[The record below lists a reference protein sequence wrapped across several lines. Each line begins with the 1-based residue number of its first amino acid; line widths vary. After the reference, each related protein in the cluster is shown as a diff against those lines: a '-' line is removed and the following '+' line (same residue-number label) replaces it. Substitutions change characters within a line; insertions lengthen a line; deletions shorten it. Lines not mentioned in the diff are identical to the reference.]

1 MRIKTEKSL
10 QHFQFWSGAKELA
23 ERLTWEELI
32 EIESQLE
39 ELYPNGLTE
48 TELNDLF
55 WFDSEFI
62 CQLIG
67 ETEEGIFNR

>member
-10 QHFQFWSGAKELA
+10 QHFQFWSGAKDLA

-32 EIESQLE
+32 EIEHQLE

-62 CQLIG
+62 SDLIG
-67 ETEEGIFNR
+67 QTEEDIFNR

>member
-1 MRIKTEKSL
+1 MRIKTDKSL

-32 EIESQLE
+32 EIENQLE
-39 ELYPNGLTE
+39 ELYPNGLDE

-62 CQLIG
+62 CDLIG
-67 ETEEGIFNR
+67 QTEEDIYNR

>member
-1 MRIKTEKSL
+1 MRIKTDKSL
-10 QHFQFWSGAKELA
+10 QHFEFWSGAKELA

-32 EIESQLE
+32 EIENQLE
-39 ELYPNGLTE
+39 ELYPSGLTE

-62 CQLIG
+62 CDLIG
-67 ETEEGIFNR
+67 QTEEDIFNR

>member
-32 EIESQLE
+32 EIENQLE
-39 ELYPNGLTE
+39 ELYPDGLTE
-48 TELNDLF
+48 TEINDLF

-62 CQLIG
+62 CDLIG
-67 ETEEGIFNR
+67 ETEEDIFNR

>member
-10 QHFQFWSGAKELA
+10 QHFQFWSGAKDLA

-32 EIESQLE
+32 EVENQLE

-55 WFDSEFI
+55 WFDAEFI
-62 CQLIG
+62 CDLIG
-67 ETEEGIFNR
+67 QTEEDIFNR

>member
-23 ERLTWEELI
+23 EQLTWEELI
-32 EIESQLE
+32 EIENQLE

-55 WFDSEFI
+55 WFDAEFI
-62 CQLIG
+62 CELIG
-67 ETEEGIFNR
+67 QTEEDIFNR

>member
-1 MRIKTEKSL
+1 MRIKTDKSL
-10 QHFQFWSGAKELA
+10 QHFQFWSGAKDLA

-32 EIESQLE
+32 EIENQLE

-55 WFDSEFI
+55 WFDAEFI
-62 CQLIG
+62 CDLIG
-67 ETEEGIFNR
+67 ETEEDIYNR

>member
-10 QHFQFWSGAKELA
+10 QNFQFWSGAKDLA

-32 EIESQLE
+32 EIENQLE
-39 ELYPNGLTE
+39 ELYPDGLTE

-55 WFDSEFI
+55 WFDAEFI
-62 CQLIG
+62 CDLIG
-67 ETEEGIFNR
+67 QTEEDIYNR